1 MNGPGPERRRPVE
14 RATARFWPIR
24 LKPAHRDKVADA
36 VNDLWDWFSAL
47 GMVGPG
53 DARGRRFRH
62 MGAGSGMAFP
72 RGAVFG
78 EEAIVI
84 GSSTLFSPQVTLSAG
99 LPGEALDSEA
109 EPVVS
114 IGSRCSVGRGT
125 AIVGLRC
132 IRIEDDVTIAPNVY
146 ITDHNHS
153 YDDPDLPIG
162 RQWPFEAPVRI
173 GAGSWLGTGVV
184 VLPGSDLGRN
194 VTVAAGSVVRGV
206 VPDHSVVAG
215 SPARVVRS
223 HDTGGWTP
231 PLPPRTMR
239 IPPGWTGE

>member
-1 MNGPGPERRRPVE
+1 MSRNRAGRLRPVE
-14 RATARFWPIR
+14 WATARYWPTR
-24 LKPAHRDKVADA
+24 LKPAQRDWLSDA
-36 VNDLWDWFSAL
+36 VNDLWDWFSAI
-47 GMVGPG
+47 GMVGPD

-62 MGAGSGMAFP
+62 MGAGSGMTFP

-78 EEAIVI
+78 ESAIVI
-84 GSSTLFSPQVTLSAG
+84 GSSTLFAPQVTLSAG
-99 LPGEALDSEA
+99 LPGEALDPAA
-109 EPVVS
+109 EPVVQ

-125 AIVGLRC
+125 AIVGLRS

-162 RQWPFEAPVRI
+162 RQWPAEAPVRI

-194 VTVAAGSVVRGV
+194 VTVAAGSVVRGQ

-223 HDTGGWTP
+223 RQADAWSP
-231 PLPPRTMR
+231 PLPARTVR
-239 IPPGWTGE
+239 VPPGWTGE

>member
-1 MNGPGPERRRPVE
+1 VSRPGSDRLRPVE
-14 RATARFWPIR
+14 RATARFWPAR
-24 LKPAHRDKVADA
+24 LKPAHRNRLADA
-36 VNDLWDWFSAL
+36 VNDFWDWFSAL

-53 DARGRRFRH
+53 DARGRRFRQ

-78 EEAIVI
+78 ESAIVI
-84 GSSTLFSPQVTLSAG
+84 GTSTLFSPQVTLSAG
-99 LPGEALDSEA
+99 LPGEVLDPAA
-109 EPVVS
+109 EPVVQ

-125 AIVGLRC
+125 AIVGLRS

-162 RQWPFEAPVRI
+162 RQWPLQTPVRI
-173 GAGSWLGTGVV
+173 GAGCWLGTGVV

-194 VTVAAGSVVRGV
+194 VTVAAGSVVRGP

-215 SPARVVRS
+215 SPAKVVRS
-223 HDTGGWTP
+223 HQAGAWSP
-231 PLPPRTMR
+231 PLPPRMVP